1 LIARFAGAAALELNV
16 SLAQIGHSPFMDLIY
31 RYDPYQPVEAKS
43 PPTAAA
49 AMEELQ
55 RGNERFVEI
64 VTRMQARTQGAPSGD
79 PVIIPVNPISLGIPL
94 ELGRAPT
101 QAPFAVVVG
110 CSDARAPVEAIFDLA
125 FNTLFVVRVAGN
137 VLGTECLG
145 SIDFA
150 VRNLKGVRLIVALGH
165 SQCGAVSAAVDAY
178 LQPGGYIDI
187 AFTFSLRTLID
198 RIQFAVRGASR
209 ALYEVHGGSVASRK
223 GYRNALRDLAV
234 YINAAAT
241 AHDLRR
247 EFLSGIDNTKIEVVS
262 AVYDLATVTVKG
274 QPMDSVDVQ
283 DGTSTMFTPAPRSAE
298 EFAKLAVRWAKSD
311 EISAVLDA

>member
-1 LIARFAGAAALELNV
+1 
-16 SLAQIGHSPFMDLIY
+16 MDLIY
-31 RYDPYQPVEAKS
+31 RYDPFQPVEAKS

-55 RGNERFVEI
+55 RGNQRFVDI
-64 VTRMQARTQGAPSGD
+64 VTRMQARTHGAPSGD
-79 PVIIPVNPISLGIPL
+79 PVIIPVNPISLGLPL
-94 ELGRAPT
+94 ELGRAPQ
-101 QAPFAVVVG
+101 QAPFALVVG

-125 FNTLFVVRVAGN
+125 FNTLFVVRVAGG

-150 VRNLKGVRLIVALGH
+150 VRNLKGLRLIVALGH

-223 GYRNALRDLAV
+223 GYRNGLRDLAV

-247 EFLSGIDNTKIEVVS
+247 ELLSSSDTQIAVVS

-283 DGTSTMFTPAPRSAE
+283 DGTSTMFTPAPTSAE
-298 EFAKLAVRWAKSD
+298 EFAQLAIRWAKSD
-311 EISAVLDA
+311 EISAALDA